1 MFLSAKDHFGALP
14 ASFWGKFFNFLMTF
28 KHFAIV
34 VCNNGLVINQ
44 TTITLKINAACPP
57 VLKITLFFENHSVFL
72 HQNFFHAI
80 YFLRYLGAYF

>member
-1 MFLSAKDHFGALP
+1 MFLSAKDHFSGLP
-14 ASFWGKFFNFLMTF
+14 ASSLGKFFNFLMTF

-57 VLKITLFFENHSVFL
+57 LAEN
-72 HQNFFHAI
+72 
-80 YFLRYLGAYF
+80 YFIF

>member
-14 ASFWGKFFNFLMTF
+14 ASSWGKFFNFLMTF

-57 VLKITLFFENHSVFL
+57 LAEN
-72 HQNFFHAI
+72 
-80 YFLRYLGAYF
+80 YFIF